1 MTPKRARHFIQFLR
15 TIHARLLI
23 AFVLLV
29 VLPAGAITVN
39 SITLGLKNGRQQ
51 AFEQFESVAA
61 LKAAWL
67 GIWTQNL
74 QTDLLGLAKERWYR
88 QAAAILMDNP
98 EQSDFQ
104 KRHQYILDR
113 FIQVMELT
121 NRYEELFLVSREGY
135 IILSTDPVKVGEY
148 RGLQPYVKQGLE
160 QPGVHVQSLAFS
172 SASEHLNNLIV
183 VHPVKDTEDKVVG
196 VMCGQANFGAVN
208 AIMGQRTGLGDSGET
223 YLVSPNHVLMTIARF
238 PGFTPGMASIHAR
251 GVDLALRGK
260 SNIAG
265 LFHDY
270 RGVPVIGVY
279 HWIPGLN
286 LVIAA
291 EQDRSEAFRPIYAA
305 TWHNAIVAML
315 AVLVAG
321 AAALFF
327 TRSISRPVTNLSA
340 VATRIAEGDLK
351 LTAETN
357 RSDEIGS
364 LAQSFNRMTARL
376 RDRIDTERLLADMS
390 RKFISLPISE
400 TGPAIE
406 QAIGEIG
413 RALGVDRSHVSHFS
427 MNEKSI
433 TSTHGWCH
441 HGVPPRID
449 KLDGMVIESLPWFA
463 ARLRN
468 REIIEIF
475 SVADLPP
482 EASMEKEQW
491 QADQIQSLICVPM
504 VYGESLRGFV
514 GFDAVREKRRWNKED
529 IRLLQMV
536 GEIIFNAMAKERT
549 ETSLRESEQR
559 FRTVVNASQDAMI
572 VFDPTGTIT
581 LFNSAAEKIF
591 NSLQIEVIGQPFD
604 HLIPKKY
611 RKLVHQHIQML
622 VAPNAPLDVVGK
634 TIELYALRHNN
645 QPFPVELSL
654 SEGQL
659 EGDPFV
665 LAVIRDTTER
675 RQAEA
680 KMKSLQNQLRNII
693 DSMPSVLV
701 GVNTSGEV
709 TQWNREAQNVTGL
722 TAEKAHGRLLGEVF
736 PKLADE
742 MAKVR
747 EAIEDRQPKK
757 DQKVDTGSDGT
768 AKFSDIT
775 VYPLVSNGVEGAVI
789 RVDDVTERMR
799 IQEMMIQSE
808 KMLSVGGLAAGMAH
822 EINNPLAAI
831 MQSAQ
836 VVIQRTSE
844 NLPANLV
851 AAQEC
856 GVDMAVIEKYMDTR
870 HISTL
875 ISSTKDSGVR
885 AAPIVETML
894 SFSRKSSYSFEQHS
908 LSDILD
914 DTVELASSDYDLKKK
929 HDFRQITIMREY
941 DSKLPTV
948 SCEKTKIQQ
957 VILNLL
963 KNAAE
968 AMSEQSENSDDPQ
981 IILRLLRE
989 GNMARIEVEDNG
1001 PGVDEET
1008 RKRIFEPFFTTKSV
1022 GEGTGL
1028 GLSVSYFIIRE
1039 NHGGNMA
1046 VESVPQKGTRFII
1059 DLPIL
1064 RKYSEEPP
1072 VQISL

>member
-1 MTPKRARHFIQFLR
+1 MTPKRPGRFTQFLR

-29 VLPAGAITVN
+29 VLPAGAITVS

-67 GIWTQNL
+67 GIWTQNM
-74 QTDLLGLAKERWYR
+74 QTDLLGLVKEGWYR
-88 QAAAILMDNP
+88 QAATILMENP
-98 EQSDFQ
+98 DQSTFQ
-104 KRHQYILDR
+104 KSHQYVLDR

-121 NRYEELFLVSREGY
+121 NRYEELFLISREGF
-135 IILSTDPVKVGEY
+135 IILSTDPVKDGEF
-148 RGLQPYVKQGLE
+148 RGLQPYFKRGLE
-160 QPGVHVQSLAFS
+160 RPGIHIQSMAFS

-183 VHPVKDTEDKVVG
+183 VHPVKDTEGDVVG
-196 VMCGQANFGAVN
+196 VMCGQANLGAVN

-223 YLVSPNHVLMTIARF
+223 YLVGPNHVLMTIARF

-251 GVDLALRGK
+251 GVDIALHGK
-260 SNIAG
+260 SNTVG
-265 LFHDY
+265 LFKDY

-291 EQDRSEAFRPIYAA
+291 EQDRSEAFRSIYAA
-305 TWHNAIVAML
+305 IWRNAIVAML

-340 VATRIAEGDLK
+340 VATRIAEGDLE
-351 LTAETN
+351 LTAEIDRT
-357 RSDEIGS
+357 DEIGS
-364 LAQSFNRMTARL
+364 LAQSFNRMTSRL

-390 RKFISLPISE
+390 RKFISLPIAE
-400 TGPAIE
+400 TGPAIK

-413 RALGVDRSHVSHFS
+413 MALGVDRSYVSHFS
-427 MNEKSI
+427 MNEKKVI
-433 TSTHGWCH
+433 STHGWCH

-475 SVADLPP
+475 SVADLPS
-482 EASMEKEQW
+482 EASVEKEQW

-504 VYGESLRGFV
+504 VYGKSLRGFV
-514 GFDAVREKRRWNKED
+514 GFDAVREKRVWDKED

-572 VFDPTGTIT
+572 VFDPAGTIT
-581 LFNSAAEKIF
+581 LFNSSAEKTF

-604 HLIPKKY
+604 HLIPEKY
-611 RKLVHQHIQML
+611 RKVVHQHIQLL
-622 VAPNAPLDVVGK
+622 VAPNGPRDVIEK
-634 TIELYALRHNN
+634 TIELYALRRNN
-645 QPFPVELSL
+645 QSFPVELSL
-654 SEGQL
+654 SVGQL

-665 LAVIRDTTER
+665 LAVIRDITER
-675 RQAEA
+675 R
-680 KMKSLQNQLRNII
+680 
-693 DSMPSVLV
+693 
-701 GVNTSGEV
+701 
-709 TQWNREAQNVTGL
+709 
-722 TAEKAHGRLLGEVF
+722 
-736 PKLADE
+736 
-742 MAKVR
+742 
-747 EAIEDRQPKK
+747 
-757 DQKVDTGSDGT
+757 
-768 AKFSDIT
+768 
-775 VYPLVSNGVEGAVI
+775 
-789 RVDDVTERMR
+789 R

-836 VVIQRTSE
+836 VVIQRTSK

-851 AAQEC
+851 AAREC
-856 GVDMAVIEKYMDTR
+856 GVDMAVIEKYMDIR
-870 HISTL
+870 EIFKL
-875 ISSTKDSGVR
+875 LSSINDSGVR
-885 AAPIVETML
+885 AAQIVENML

-908 LSDILD
+908 LSHILD
-914 DTVELASSDYDLKKK
+914 DTVKLASSDYDLKKK
-929 HDFRQITIMREY
+929 HDFRQIKIVREY
-941 DSKLPTV
+941 DTELPTV

-968 AMSEQSENSDDPQ
+968 AMSEQNETGDDSQ
-981 IILRLLRE
+981 IVLRLFRE
-989 GNMARIEVEDNG
+989 ENMARIEVEDNG
-1001 PGVDEET
+1001 PGINKET
-1008 RKRIFEPFFTTKSV
+1008 RKRIFEPFFTTKRV

-1039 NHGGNMA
+1039 NHGGNIA

-1059 DLPIL
+1059 DLPMQ
-1064 RKYSEEPP
+1064 RKYSEENL
-1072 VQISL
+1072 VQMSL